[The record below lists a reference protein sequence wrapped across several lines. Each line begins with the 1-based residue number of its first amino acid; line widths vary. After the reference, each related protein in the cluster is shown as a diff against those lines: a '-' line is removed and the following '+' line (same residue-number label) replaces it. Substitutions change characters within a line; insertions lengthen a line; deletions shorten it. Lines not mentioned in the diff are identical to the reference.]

1 MLCSEMKTR
10 TPATRI
16 LTVGAALLLVL
27 FSGCVTPPSQREG
40 AVERLVQRID
50 EGDAEERFALSALP
64 FVLDQ
69 EIIVVERDLRSMWR
83 NLGSAGFA
91 LSKPELRSLA
101 YGHNALYEA
110 FGETM
115 DMEVYFDRYAPE
127 DVSVAT
133 VAAEEGTFLL
143 ILGERDRF
151 APVLH
156 GLKGP
161 VE

>member
-1 MLCSEMKTR
+1 MIHSVMTHKSAFR
-10 TPATRI
+10 
-16 LTVGAALLLVL
+16 TVGVLGILIVLVL
-27 FSGCVTPPSQREG
+27 AGCATPPSQREG
-40 AVERLVQRID
+40 AVERLVHRMNR
-50 EGDAEERFALSALP
+50 GDVAERVELSALP

-69 EIIVVERDLRSMWR
+69 EIIILERDLLTLWA
-83 NLGSAGFA
+83 NLGDAGFA
-91 LSKPELRSLA
+91 LSNPTVTSLE
-101 YGHNALYEA
+101 YGQDSLSAA

-115 DMEVYFDRYAPE
+115 DMEVYFDKYAPE

-133 VAAEEGTFLL
+133 VEADQGTFLL

-156 GLKGP
+156 GIKGP